1 MTHVLPEEHSSGT
14 SFSWLHVR
22 SKMWG
27 LIHPDEKEDVGR
39 KKKDG
44 DRNGVKGER
53 EVAPPRQLKAMRG
66 TAVGSFLFG
75 YVNPHTPP
83 HTHTRTSL
91 FNCSVKRPESSWV
104 GWWWR
109 VIMVTPRWHPTAHLT
124 IWIFLLCSSASITTT
139 TLHSSMATAGVP
151 HSQMA
156 SWPICLEPRVGALH
170 REDALGVWTVE
181 ARGEREERVV
191 FWHRILR
198 PFYFFSP
205 SFLWFYGLL
214 TGSRLSSGYERGSL
228 ADLLQRFWQGLQ
240 EERELQQGSCAG
252 PDDPGGLASSWGNL
266 TPLGGPL
273 WCEPGCA
280 KTTVGQIAWGQNM
293 ISEYFKTGCKHA
305 TMAWSK

>member
-1 MTHVLPEEHSSGT
+1 MG
-14 SFSWLHVR
+14 F
-22 SKMWG
+22 
-27 LIHPDEKEDVGR
+27 D
-39 KKKDG
+39 
-44 DRNGVKGER
+44 
-53 EVAPPRQLKAMRG
+53 PPRWEGRRG
-66 TAVGSFLFG
+66 KKEERWRQKRSERREGGRSPSSAQGDERNSCRELPFWLRKSTR
-75 YVNPHTPP
+75 PT
-83 HTHTRTSL
+83 HTHTHAHLYSIAQ
-91 FNCSVKRPESSWV
+91 SKRPESSWV

-170 REDALGVWTVE
+170 GEDELGVWTVE
-181 ARGEREERVV
+181 ARGEREV

-273 WCEPGCA
+273 WCELGCA
-280 KTTVGQIAWGQNM
+280 KTTVGQIAWGQTWFQNILKLAVNM
-293 ISEYFKTGCKHA
+293 LQRLGPNNG
-305 TMAWSK
+305 